1 MSNDPNGEFPKNT
14 KMAVTVHTPPNVL
27 TSETAESARA
37 TYRMLL
43 TRTDE
48 LARALGNMLEAYDVM
63 STGIVLND
71 IHVAEA
77 RKLYADYLAAGIR
90 AK

>member
-48 LARALGNMLEAYDVM
+48 LARALGN
-63 STGIVLND
+63 VLCAHD
-71 IHVAEA
+71 DPEDEVHEMHVAEA

>member
-27 TSETAESARA
+27 TSETAESTRA

-48 LARALGNMLEAYDVM
+48 LARARLGHRQEGELQ
-63 STGIVLND
+63 
-71 IHVAEA
+71 HVAE
-77 RKLYADYLAAGIR
+77 RILPLYATVNFPACGGS
-90 AK
+90 

>member
-27 TSETAESARA
+27 TPETTEAARA

-48 LARALGNMLEAYDVM
+48 LARALGN
-63 STGIVLND
+63 VLRAFD
-71 IHVAEA
+71 DTEDAEVHEMHVAEA

-90 AK
+90 SK